1 MPNATCRKSCAWWQ
15 SLTFRGCLMLFFSSI
30 MPAHTLLASPNLF
43 YEVYRCFRGQR
54 NLLISHQSNTC
65 GMSLDAVCKLCP
77 CLVRT
82 THFGKWL
89 KGNGE
94 PSLRTPSALLLTLYL
109 DVFLR
114 ASRWFYILLNRC
126 RAHCVT

>member
-1 MPNATCRKSCAWWQ
+1 MPT
-15 SLTFRGCLMLFFSSI
+15 
-30 MPAHTLLASPNLF
+30 HTLLASLNML

-54 NLLISHQSNTC
+54 TLHISHQSNTC
-65 GMSLDAVCKLCP
+65 RMSLDAVCKLCP

-82 THFGKWL
+82 ANFCKWV

-94 PSLRTPSALLLTLYL
+94 LSLRTPSAPLLTLYL

-114 ASRWFYILLNRC
+114 ASRWFYILLSRY

>member
-1 MPNATCRKSCAWWQ
+1 
-15 SLTFRGCLMLFFSSI
+15 
-30 MPAHTLLASPNLF
+30 MPAHTLLASPNML
-43 YEVYRCFRGQR
+43 YDVYRCFRAQR
-54 NLLISHQSNTC
+54 TLLISQQSNTC
-65 GMSLDAVCKLCP
+65 GMSLEAVCKLCP

-82 THFGKWL
+82 TNFGKWL

-114 ASRWFYILLNRC
+114 ASPLAVVLHPNESMPCALCNLNIGSK
-126 RAHCVT
+126 